1 VKKVT
6 GALAGATRKA
16 RGPVIAGGAT
26 AAAVAGG
33 ALLKR
38 QLTPK
43 RRKVLGVRVPRP
55 HLNGLVPSGGL
66 DLKPIGKRVS
76 KAGKRV
82 VTTSQQLSKLSD
94 DVERVGKSAQKVGD
108 SLS

>member
-1 VKKVT
+1 MAKVT
-6 GALAGATRKA
+6 SALARATRQA
-16 RGPVIAGGAT
+16 RGPMLAGGAT

-43 RRKVLGVRVPRP
+43 RRKVLGLSLPTP
-55 HLNGLVPSGGL
+55 HLDGLVRSGGL
-66 DLKPIGKRVS
+66 DLKPIGKRVT

-94 DVERVGKSAQKVGD
+94 EVERVGRTAQKVGD
-108 SLS
+108 SLA